1 MRFRLKT
8 RRSPIINIVSLI
20 DILCIVLIFFVVTTV
35 FRREEPQIK
44 LDLPKSSQAKPA
56 QQATPEII
64 SVTEEEKV
72 YVGDKEVP
80 ADQLG
85 DYLKSRKSDDPTAKF
100 ALKASKKAP
109 FEVIVKVMDAVKIAG
124 IDELPTFTAEDSTM
138 TPASPDATAPANQ
151 IPASPTP
158 TPSPFT
164 PPAP

>member
-1 MRFRLKT
+1 MRFRVKA

-64 SVTEEEKV
+64 SVTEDEKV
-72 YVGDKEVP
+72 YVGDKEVAA
-80 ADQLG
+80 ADLG
-85 DYLKSRKSDDPTAKF
+85 DYLKSRKDADPTAKF

-124 IDELPTFTAEDSTM
+124 IDELPTFTAEDAAAAN
-138 TPASPDATAPANQ
+138 ASAA
-151 IPASPTP
+151 
-158 TPSPFT
+158 T
-164 PPAP
+164 PPAPTPAAP

>member
-1 MRFRLKT
+1 MRFRVKA

-64 SVTEEEKV
+64 SVTEEEKI
-72 YVGDKEVP
+72 YVGDKEVA
-80 ADQLG
+80 ADELG
-85 DYLKSRKSDDPTAKF
+85 DYLKSRKEADATAKF

-124 IDELPTFTAEDSTM
+124 ISELPTFTAEDTAASANPAA
-138 TPASPDATAPANQ
+138 TPS
-151 IPASPTP
+151 
-158 TPSPFT
+158 TPSPAPAT
-164 PPAP
+164 PSVP

>member
-1 MRFRLKT
+1 MRFRNKT

-64 SVTEEEKV
+64 SVTEDEKV

-124 IDELPTFTAEDSTM
+124 IDELPTFTAEDSDM
-138 TPASPDATAPANQ
+138 APNSPAANPPAPASAPAATA
-151 IPASPTP
+151 
-158 TPSPFT
+158 PSPFT
-164 PPAP
+164 PSSP

>member
-1 MRFRLKT
+1 MRFRVKA

-44 LDLPKSSQAKPA
+44 LDLPQSSQAKPA

-64 SVTEEEKV
+64 SVTEDEKV
-72 YVGDKEVP
+72 YVGDKEVAA
-80 ADQLG
+80 ADLG
-85 DYLKSRKSDDPTAKF
+85 DYLKSRKEADATVKF

-124 IDELPTFTAEDSTM
+124 IDELPTFTAEDAAAAASASPA
-138 TPASPDATAPANQ
+138 PASAP
-151 IPASPTP
+151 S
-158 TPSPFT
+158 
-164 PPAP
+164 AP